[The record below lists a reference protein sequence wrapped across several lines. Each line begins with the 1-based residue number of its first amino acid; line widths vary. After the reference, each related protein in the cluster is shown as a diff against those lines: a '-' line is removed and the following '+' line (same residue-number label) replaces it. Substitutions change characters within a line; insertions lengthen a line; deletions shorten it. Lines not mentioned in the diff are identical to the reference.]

1 MQAGNAAQI
10 TARQQATWDDHAD
23 AYDEALI
30 GKDLKDAATIQV
42 ISAIKKHK
50 ELAKGE

>member
-10 TARQQATWDDHAD
+10 TAHQQASWDNHVD

-30 GKDLKDAATIQV
+30 SKDLKDAATDQV
-42 ISAIKKHK
+42 ISAIKKHRQ
-50 ELAKGE
+50 LAKGQ